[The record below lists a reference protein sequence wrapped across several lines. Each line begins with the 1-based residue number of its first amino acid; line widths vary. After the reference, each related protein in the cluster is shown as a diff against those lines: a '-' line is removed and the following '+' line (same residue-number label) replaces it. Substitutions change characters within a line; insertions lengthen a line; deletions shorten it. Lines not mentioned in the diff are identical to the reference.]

1 MQQAH
6 HSSVVEHLLHLLACN
21 RPDAL
26 RQQHRLGTGKDTLPS
41 YSRRLIKTEML
52 RQAQKLSKE
61 QSSAFSKNI
70 LSIFLKRKLQNKTYF
85 MIILILVNSI
95 RLEASSGQLT
105 RNLEKYMNSLRS
117 QECDAGFEFFP
128 FIVQLDYF

>member
-1 MQQAH
+1 
-6 HSSVVEHLLHLLACN
+6 
-21 RPDAL
+21 
-26 RQQHRLGTGKDTLPS
+26 
-41 YSRRLIKTEML
+41 
-52 RQAQKLSKE
+52 
-61 QSSAFSKNI
+61 
-70 LSIFLKRKLQNKTYF
+70 

-117 QECDAGFEFFP
+117 QECDVGFEFFP